1 MVSPRI
7 AVMGAGALG
16 CYFGGRLAQ
25 SGAKVTLIGRQ
36 SHVDAIR
43 RDGLILESGGTK
55 TAIPLDA
62 TTEVSGVRDAGLVL
76 VCVKSADT
84 ESAAKAIAPHLAKD
98 AILVSLQ
105 NSIGNVERIRA
116 HVTRPVAAGLVYTG
130 ANMPGPG
137 HVRHT
142 GGGGIV
148 IGGLPAWGVDD
159 SVLAAIKSIFE
170 PAKVPIDLSPS
181 IEIALWTKLMQ
192 NCAYNAVCALTE
204 KPYGQMAAMPEV
216 RHVMA
221 QAGNEVVALAHRKG
235 VMLDPGAV
243 EAALQRVTTMM
254 TTMSST
260 AQDLMKGKPTEI
272 DYLNG
277 LIARE
282 SQALGLSA
290 PINATLAALVKLKE
304 QKRAQ

>member
-1 MVSPRI
+1 
-7 AVMGAGALG
+7 MGAGALG

-25 SGAKVTLIGRQ
+25 SGAQVTLIARPA
-36 SHVDAIR
+36 HVEAIR
-43 RDGLILESGGTK
+43 RDGLILESGGAK
-55 TAIPLDA
+55 TAIRLDA
-62 TTEVSGVRDAGLVL
+62 TTEPSGVRDADLVL

-84 ESAAKAIAPHLAKD
+84 ESAAKAIAPHLAKG

-116 HVTRPVAAGLVYTG
+116 QVDRPVAAGIVYTA

-137 HVRHT
+137 HVKHT
-142 GGGGIV
+142 GGGSIV
-148 IGGLPAWGVDD
+148 LGGLPAWGIDD
-159 SVLAAIKSIFE
+159 AKLATIKQTFD
-170 PAKVPIDLSPS
+170 AANVPVEISPS
-181 IEIALWTKLMQ
+181 IELVLWTKLMQ

-204 KPYGQMAAMPEV
+204 KPYGEMAAMPEV
-216 RHVMA
+216 RELMG
-221 QAGNEVVALAHRKG
+221 QAGYEVVALAQRKD
-235 VMLDPGAV
+235 VPLQATTV
-243 EAALQRVTTMM
+243 EAALQRVTTMA

-282 SQALGLSA
+282 SKALGLAA
-290 PINATLAALVKLKE
+290 PINAALAALVKLKE
-304 QKRAQ
+304 QKSKP

>member
-1 MVSPRI
+1 
-7 AVMGAGALG
+7 MGAGALG

-25 SGAKVTLIGRQ
+25 SGAKVTLIARPAN
-36 SHVDAIR
+36 VEAIK

-55 TAIPLDA
+55 TAIRLDA
-62 TTEVSGVRDAGLVL
+62 TTEPSGVRDAQLVL

-84 ESAAKAIAPHLAKD
+84 ESAAKAIAPYLAKD

-116 HVTRPVAAGLVYTG
+116 HADRPVAAGTVYTA

-137 HVRHT
+137 HVKHT
-142 GGGGIV
+142 GGGSIV
-148 IGGLPAWGVDD
+148 IGGVPAWGIDD
-159 SVLAAIKSIFE
+159 AKLTAIKQTFD
-170 PAKVPIDLSPS
+170 AANVPVEISSS
-181 IEIALWTKLMQ
+181 IELVLWTKLMQ
-192 NCAYNAVCALTE
+192 NCCYNAVCALTE
-204 KPYGQMAAMPEV
+204 KPYGEMAAVPEI
-216 RHVMA
+216 RDVMG
-221 QAGNEVVALAHRKG
+221 QAGYEVVALAQRKG
-235 VMLDPGAV
+235 VKLEPTAV
-243 EAALQRVTTMM
+243 EAALQRVVTMA

-282 SQALGLSA
+282 SKALGMSA
-290 PINATLAALVKLKE
+290 PINAALAALVKLKE
-304 QKRAQ
+304 QKRKQ

>member
-1 MVSPRI
+1 MLKI
-7 AVMGAGALG
+7 AVMGAGAVG

-25 SGAKVTLIGRQ
+25 SGANVTLIGRPA
-36 SHVDAIR
+36 HVEAIKR
-43 RDGLILESGGTK
+43 NGLILESGGTK
-55 TAIPLDA
+55 TAIPLEA
-62 TTEVSGVRDAGLVL
+62 TIEPSGVRDATLVL
-76 VCVKSADT
+76 ICVKSADT
-84 ESAAKAIAPHLAKD
+84 EAAAKEIAPHLAKN

-116 HVTRPVAAGLVYTG
+116 HIDRPVAAGLVYTG
-130 ANMPGPG
+130 ANMRGPG
-137 HVRHT
+137 QVRHT

-148 IGGLPAWGVDD
+148 LGGVPAWGVDD
-159 SVLAAIKSIFE
+159 AILAKIKSIFE
-170 PAKVPIDLSPS
+170 PANVPIDLSPS
-181 IEIALWTKLMQ
+181 IELALWTKLMQ

-204 KPYGQMAAMPEV
+204 KPYGEMVAVPEV
-216 RHVMA
+216 REVMA

-235 VMLDPGAV
+235 VMLDLGAV

-260 AQDLMKGKPTEI
+260 AQDIMRGKPTEI

-282 SQALGLSA
+282 SKALGMSA

-304 QKRAQ
+304 QKNKQ

>member
-1 MVSPRI
+1 MLNI

-25 SGAKVTLIGRQ
+25 SGARVTLIGRPA
-36 SHVDAIR
+36 HVEAIK

-55 TAIPLDA
+55 TTIPLEA
-62 TTEVSGVRDAGLVL
+62 TTEPSGVRDATLVL

-84 ESAAKAIAPHLAKD
+84 ESAAKAIAPHLAKE

-116 HVTRPVAAGLVYTG
+116 HIDRPVAAGLVYTG

-148 IGGLPAWGVDD
+148 LGGVPAWDVDD
-159 SVLAAIKSIFE
+159 AVLGKIKSIFE
-170 PAKVPIDLSPS
+170 PAGVPIDLSPS
-181 IEIALWTKLMQ
+181 IELALWTKLMQ

-204 KPYGQMAAMPEV
+204 KPYGEMVAMPDV
-216 RHVMA
+216 RAVMG
-221 QAGNEVVALAHRKG
+221 QAGDEVVALAHRKG
-235 VMLDPGAV
+235 VMLDPGSV

-260 AQDLMKGKPTEI
+260 AQDIMKGKPTEI

-282 SQALGLSA
+282 SKALGMSA

-304 QKRAQ
+304 QKSKQ

>member
-1 MVSPRI
+1 MLKI

-25 SGAKVTLIGRQ
+25 SGAKVTLIGRP
-36 SHVDAIR
+36 SHVEAIK
-43 RDGLILESGGTK
+43 RDGLILESNGTK
-55 TAIPLDA
+55 TAIPVEA
-62 TTEVSGVRDAGLVL
+62 TTEPSGVRDATLVL

-98 AILVSLQ
+98 AIIVSLQ

-116 HVTRPVAAGLVYTG
+116 RIDRPVAAGLVYTG

-148 IGGLPAWGVDD
+148 LGGVAGWGVDD
-159 SVLAAIKSIFE
+159 AVLAKIKSIFE
-170 PAKVPIDLSPS
+170 PANVPIDLSPS
-181 IEIALWTKLMQ
+181 IEVALWTKLMQ

-204 KPYGQMAAMPEV
+204 KPYGEMVAMPEV
-216 RHVMA
+216 RAVMG
-221 QAGNEVVALAHRKG
+221 QAGDEVVALAHRKG

-243 EAALQRVTTMM
+243 EAALERVKTMA

-282 SQALGLSA
+282 SKALGLSA
-290 PINATLAALVKLKE
+290 PINATLAALVKLRE
-304 QKRAQ
+304 QKSKQ

>member
-1 MVSPRI
+1 
-7 AVMGAGALG
+7 MGAGALG

-25 SGAKVTLIGRQ
+25 SGAQVTLIARPA
-36 SHVDAIR
+36 HVEAIR
-43 RDGLILESGGTK
+43 RDGLILESGGAK
-55 TAIPLDA
+55 TAIRLDA
-62 TTEVSGVRDAGLVL
+62 TTEPSGVRDADLVL

-84 ESAAKAIAPHLAKD
+84 ESAAKSIAPHLAKG

-116 HVTRPVAAGLVYTG
+116 QVDRPVAAGIVYTA

-137 HVRHT
+137 HVKHT
-142 GGGGIV
+142 GGGSIV
-148 IGGLPAWGVDD
+148 LGGLPAWGIDD
-159 SVLAAIKSIFE
+159 AKLATIKQTFD
-170 PAKVPIDLSPS
+170 AANVPVEISPS
-181 IEIALWTKLMQ
+181 IELVLWTKLMQ

-204 KPYGQMAAMPEV
+204 KPYGEMAAMPEV
-216 RHVMA
+216 RELMG
-221 QAGNEVVALAHRKG
+221 QAGYEVVALAQRKD
-235 VMLDPGAV
+235 VPLQATTV
-243 EAALQRVTTMM
+243 EAALQRVTTMA

-282 SQALGLSA
+282 SKALGLAA
-290 PINATLAALVKLKE
+290 PINAALAALVKLKE
-304 QKRAQ
+304 QKSKP